1 MYDMTPAPPSLSPFP
16 DHDLA
21 LAAFAAAM
29 GHPARIAIV
38 RFLLA
43 NGERCCGEI
52 TDELPLAQATVSQ
65 HLKALLAVGILSV
78 REEGPRRCYKLEPG
92 QIRTFCDAMQCTL
105 GRKHAPQEGK

>member
-1 MYDMTPAPPSLSPFP
+1 MSKPPPSPSVFP
-16 DHDLA
+16 AGDLA

-43 NGERCCGEI
+43 RGEQCCGEI
-52 TDELPLAQATVSQ
+52 AAELPLAQATVSQ

-78 REEGPRRCYKLEPG
+78 RADGLRRCYKLEPG

-105 GRKHAPQEGK
+105 GRKRVPQEGN